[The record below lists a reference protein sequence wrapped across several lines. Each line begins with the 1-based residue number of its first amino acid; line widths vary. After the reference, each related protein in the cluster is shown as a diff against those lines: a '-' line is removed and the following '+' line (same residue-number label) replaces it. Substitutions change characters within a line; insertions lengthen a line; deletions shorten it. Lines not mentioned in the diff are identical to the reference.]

1 MIVFPRM
8 TAMLMMPVLIA
19 ALACDAA
26 PDEEEEISAGP
37 WAALVVTGDYQTG
50 SYSVVD
56 TVTLKSHND
65 VEIIHQDSVC
75 RYDPVTRLPYII
87 ARMGSDAIDIVDPGD
102 NWSII
107 TEYSVGAG
115 SNPQDIAVVSK
126 DRAYVALY
134 EESSLLIVN
143 PLNGSVT
150 GDVDLSRYA
159 DDDGIPEV
167 SWLSFRDGVLYA
179 LLQRLDR
186 EGGFKPSDYSLLLV
200 LDADTGK
207 VEKSLKLACTNPF
220 AKLRY
225 NEALQ
230 HFVIIESGVFS
241 TAVDEA
247 AVDGCIEFF
256 DPGTN
261 ALSGPVVM
269 ADELGG
275 DIVDAVV
282 SSETKAYAIIGKRSG
297 SGSETHLVSFNPST
311 GEKTGTIVASEGW
324 DYASI
329 ELSHDGSQLWMA
341 DRTMNSPSIR
351 IFDTESDKETT
362 HGPIDVGLPPSMIC
376 FVNAAA
382 DKSKNY

>member
-37 WAALVVTGDYQTG
+37 WAALVVTSDYQTG

-65 VEIIHQDSVC
+65 VDIVHQDSVC

-87 ARMGSDAIDIVDPGD
+87 ARMGSDAIDIVDPGE
-102 NWSII
+102 NWRII
-107 TEYSVGAG
+107 NEYSTGAG
-115 SNPQDIAVVSK
+115 SNPQDIAVVSR

-134 EESSLLIVN
+134 EESFLLIVN
-143 PLNGSVT
+143 PVNGSVT
-150 GDVDLSRYA
+150 DSVDLSRYA
-159 DDDGIPEV
+159 DDDGIPET

-186 EGGFKPSDYSLLLV
+186 EAGFRPSDYSLLLV

-207 VEKSLKLACTNPF
+207 VEKSMKLACANPF
-220 AKLRY
+220 PKLRY
-225 NEALQ
+225 SKALQ
-230 HFVIIESGVFS
+230 SFVIIESGIFS
-241 TAVDEA
+241 TMVDEA
-247 AVDGCIEFF
+247 DVDGCIEFF
-256 DPGTN
+256 DPGAS

-282 SSETKAYAIIGKRSG
+282 SSETKAYAIIGKRRG
-297 SGSETHLVSFNPST
+297 SSSETHLVSFNPST
-311 GEKTGTIVASEGW
+311 GKKTGTIVASEGW

-329 ELSHDGSQLWMA
+329 ELSPDGSQLWMA

-351 IFDTESDKETT
+351 IFDTESDEETAG
-362 HGPIDVGLPPSMIC
+362 GPIDVGLPPSMIC

-382 DKSKNY
+382 H